1 MRRVGGSQIFM
12 ILDKE
17 MEIIDINA
25 LEVPDEAV
33 FLASLKNP
41 AIFEIIVNRYKKAF
55 LRKVAPVIA
64 PIGGFSSAEDVV
76 QEAFVKMYIKGG
88 SFSPRGK
95 GSFKSWAYAVLMN
108 TCYSAYRKANRERTV
123 SIDEHEDMVASI
135 PIEEEP
141 AESKF
146 SFDFALS
153 LIGKLPDTLRRAAEW
168 YFIKGKNH
176 REIASLERT
185 TEGAIRTR
193 IHRAREIMKKIG
205 RDPENQV

>member
-1 MRRVGGSQIFM
+1 M

-17 MEIIDINA
+17 LTEFDMTFAD
-25 LEVPDEAV
+25 VPDEVIFA
-33 FLASLKNP
+33 ASLKNP
-41 AIFEIIVNRYKKAF
+41 VLFEVIVNRYKKAF
-55 LRKVAPVIA
+55 LRKVAPVVA
-64 PIGGFSSAEDVV
+64 PMGGFSGAEDVV
-76 QEAFVKMYIKGG
+76 QEAFVKMYVKGH
-88 SFSPRGK
+88 SFSPRGT

-108 TCYSAYRKANRERTV
+108 TCYSAYRKAHRERTV
-123 SIDEHEDMVASI
+123 SIDEHEDIVASI

-146 SFDFALS
+146 SFDFAIS

-168 YFIKGKNH
+168 YFLKGKSH

-193 IHRAREIMKKIG
+193 IHRAREIMKKLG
-205 RDPENQV
+205 RDSENKN

>member
-1 MRRVGGSQIFM
+1 M

-17 MEIIDINA
+17 VEKVDMNFTD
-25 LEVPDEAV
+25 VPDEV
-33 FLASLKNP
+33 IFVASLKNP
-41 AIFEIIVNRYKKAF
+41 VLFEVIVNRYKKAF
-55 LRKVAPVIA
+55 LRKVAPVVS
-64 PIGGFSSAEDVV
+64 PMGGFSGAEDVV
-76 QEAFVKMYIKGG
+76 QEAFVKMYVKGH
-88 SFSPRGK
+88 SFSPRGN

-108 TCYSAYRKANRERTV
+108 TCYSAYRKAHRERTV
-123 SIDEHEDMVASI
+123 SIDEHEDIVASI
-135 PIEEEP
+135 PIEEAP

-168 YFIKGKNH
+168 YFIKGKSH

-193 IHRAREIMKKIG
+193 IHRAREIMKKLG
-205 RDPENQV
+205 RDSENQN